1 VADGDAGVEPGTV
14 AAVPAEEPVAA
25 AAAADA
31 AELVGADGIV
41 LGIPG

>member
-1 VADGDAGVEPGTV
+1 VADGDAGVEPDAV
-14 AAVPAEEPVAA
+14 AVPAAEPVAA
-25 AAAADA
+25 AAAADE